1 MIISYEDFNSRSSE
15 EQFEWIDLDFP
26 HPITAGFPEIHIQY
40 NQATKHSLHTD
51 IQMRPTKKA
60 MLLLLTVLFLV
71 ALLFPG
77 LRLAGYAIDFWN
89 ESIQLDF
96 SAYYTAGQ
104 SLNAGL
110 SPYENNVD
118 HKPPIWDGFAYFKYS
133 RFLYPPLVASL
144 FQPLALFSYRQAKLI
159 WIILILICV
168 SLSLLVT
175 IRSFPPRNR
184 IYLLAL
190 IAFTCLYHP
199 LITHLERGQID
210 AVTLLIIS
218 LVIIQLVKGGK
229 TNQIYA
235 GILLALA
242 VLIKLYSLYL
252 IPIIMLRKHW
262 HVLKGFVFGVA
273 LLFVISLLVPSSRVN
288 LYDYAFFHFPRIA
301 NIGEYAQANELL
313 ADKKDIRVALKDI
326 PIGMDT
332 VKDGC
337 GYRLNSMEFNF
348 DATLVEPIRK
358 AFEKRGMEVSGTLMS
373 ICLYLVFLAGIGLLE
388 YFLISTPQ
396 KDIQAYLYWFFPFVI
411 VLLVSPL
418 TWVMN
423 LVWFLPLA
431 VLVPSLYSESQ
442 GIKGMI
448 SIGLIVAGLMLAA
461 IPDFPNS
468 NFWVDVATNPFGYKY
483 VVAEAF
489 ILAGILTW
497 LVKGKSGRASN

>member
-1 MIISYEDFNSRSSE
+1 MS
-15 EQFEWIDLDFP
+15 
-26 HPITAGFPEIHIQY
+26 
-40 NQATKHSLHTD
+40 
-51 IQMRPTKKA
+51 
-60 MLLLLTVLFLV
+60 LLLTVLFLF
-71 ALLFPG
+71 ALLFSG
-77 LRLAGYAIDFWN
+77 LRLVGHAIDFWN

-144 FQPLALFSYRQAKLI
+144 FQPLALFSYRQAKFI
-159 WIILILICV
+159 WIIFTLLCIF
-168 SLSLLVT
+168 LSLLIT
-175 IRSFPPRNR
+175 IRIFPPRNR
-184 IYLLAL
+184 IYILAL
-190 IAFTCLYHP
+190 IAFICFYHP

-242 VLIKLYSLYL
+242 VLIKIYSLYL

-262 HVLKGFVFGVA
+262 HALKGFVYGAA

-301 NIGEYAQANELL
+301 NIGEFARANELL
-313 ADKKDIRVALKDI
+313 ANKKDIRVLLKDV
-326 PIGMDT
+326 PAGMDT
-332 VKDGC
+332 VKDGR

-348 DATLVEPIRK
+348 DATLVEPVRK
-358 AFEKRGMEVSGTLMS
+358 AFEKRGMEVSGTLIS

-388 YFLISTPQ
+388 QFLIPAPHE
-396 KDIQAYLYWFFPFVI
+396 DVQAYLYWFFPFVI

-423 LVWFLPLA
+423 LVWLLPLA
-431 VLVPSLYSESQ
+431 VLIPSLFSEASN
-442 GIKGMI
+442 IKGI
-448 SIGLIVAGLMLAA
+448 VSICLIVAGLLLAA
-461 IPDFPNS
+461 IPEFQTNNS
-468 NFWVDVATNPFGYKY
+468 WVGFAINPFGYKY

-489 ILAGILTW
+489 VLAGILTW
-497 LVKGKSGRASN
+497 LLEGKSGRVSN